1 MSLNIHPSLVVSYQS
16 NLTGRHVR
24 NNGKCVRGYSL
35 AKQFSDVYNLFRS
48 KFMSGLLFA
57 SQVNQPSFPSVL
69 GIMSQRNPFQVFWA
83 VVGLYTVNMV
93 NSKTFSVAMYK
104 HHANQPMHQLLGSD
118 AVVLRSN
125 FKVSVFA
132 NTLSKFAALG
142 FRCKGLSFP
151 VSSSGV
157 SCFFGWRRNRPI
169 LTNKPRN
176 AFGNNGVCF
185 HSVGILA

>member
-1 MSLNIHPSLVVSYQS
+1 MNLNIHPSLVVSYQS

-35 AKQFSDVYNLFRS
+35 TKQFSDVNNLFRS

-69 GIMSQRNPFQVFWA
+69 GITSQRNPFQVFWA
-83 VVGLYTVNMV
+83 VVGLYAVNMV
-93 NSKTFSVAMYK
+93 NSKTFSIAMYK
-104 HHANQPMHQLLGSD
+104 HHANQPMHQLFGSD
-118 AVVLRSN
+118 TVVLRSN
-125 FKVSVFA
+125 FIISVFA
-132 NTLSKFAALG
+132 NTLRKFAAFG
-142 FRCKGLSFP
+142 FRGQSLCFSIP
-151 VSSSGV
+151 SSGV
-157 SCFFGWRRNRPI
+157 GGFFGWRRNRTI
-169 LTNKPRN
+169 LTNKPSN